1 MSLADANAQNRVFV
15 KKAKCDGAADVYG
28 CLLSLSTDQ
37 ILAAIPWYRLHI
49 PHAIDC
55 CRRC

>member
-37 ILAAIPWYRLHI
+37 ILAAIPW
-49 PHAIDC
+49 
-55 CRRC
+55 